1 MLLQNVIFWKEIF
14 QNLLQKEVNNMRML
28 DLEFDEVPKKMV
40 TENEAREHLATG
52 VPVVCKV
59 TDRDCYEIR
68 SEKEVDD
75 LKALA
80 KQGVYSSL
88 KFYAD

>member
-1 MLLQNVIFWKEIF
+1 
-14 QNLLQKEVNNMRML
+14 ML
-28 DLEFDEVPKKMV
+28 DLEFDEVPKKRA

-59 TDRDCYEIR
+59 TDRDWYEIH
-68 SEKEVDD
+68 SEKELDD

-80 KQGVYSSL
+80 KQGVYGSL